1 MKLCPSTLLT
11 LSLDGK
17 FFRNHADESSMQG
30 QIKKLQQNG
39 QVDHEFS
46 IFWVPRRTLVSN
58 KILETEAV
66 LGDVNMAE
74 LPIYFLPLEKDIL
87 SLELEDSFADLYL
100 VSRACRLEPG
110 IRRHC
115 LSLTRQQHKDPT
127 CLFLSARALMSMQQ
141 RHGLF
146 PRIIGKGDHARQIAD
161 LLLRMRAEWAVTEES
176 TMGGPSATRST
187 PSTSIES
194 LILIDRGVDYLTPLL
209 TQLTY
214 EGLIDELWGIQQTQI
229 EVDSSI
235 VGTAP
240 ASQAAQGSST
250 AASASRLPQSL
261 KRKVQLDSTDKLYG
275 QIRDTNFATVGPQL
289 NKIARRL
296 ESDYES
302 RHGAK
307 STAELREFVNKLP
320 GYQAEQQSLKIHT
333 GLAEEI
339 LKFTKS
345 DLFTSTLKVQQH
357 LAAGADAAGQHESIG
372 ELIAREAP
380 LPIVLR
386 LLCIESCVSG
396 GLRPRELETFKRSI
410 LQAYGFQHLLT
421 LDILEKLQLLQSR
434 ASTGALMIP
443 VAMSG
448 GADGTKTNYAYLRKT
463 LSLIVDEIDEQ
474 DPSDI
479 SYVYSG
485 YAPLS
490 VRLVQCVLQKKQLLS
505 LTKGSTG
512 SGANA
517 VSSAAQGWRGFDD
530 TVSYARGKT
539 FDEIQKGEDKAIRA
553 RTMLNGHGDKKTVV
567 VFFVGGITYTEIAA
581 LRYIARHEEGEFPYP
596 FANRQTAF
604 LLLSVNTI
612 IVALVALAMLQPLT
626 HSGHSHW
633 PEETA
638 HLHDLDHQRQPYDG
652 CRNCTEFPRVMT
664 AMGYRRS
671 SESYRPDNAKIV
683 SSRLSRS
690 LSCTKCTSVPLN
702 HQESSLQYLLSD
714 KISRM
719 RKLALTGPGSPRSG
733 QQSGNL

>member
-1 MKLCPSTLLT
+1 MNLLEGVRGEKNIVLEKSLTGPIGLVVKFSTLQEYGVQKVFLLENGNIDSSQKNVIFIVRGEELT
-11 LSLDGK
+11 
-17 FFRNHADESSMQG
+17 NIQAIAG

-100 VSRACRLEPG
+100 
-110 IRRHC
+110 
-115 LSLTRQQHKDPT
+115 HKDPT

-581 LRYIARHEEGEFPYP
+581 LRYIARHEEATG
-596 FANRQTAF
+596 RRR
-604 LLLSVNTI
+604 LLICTTSI
-612 IVALVALAMLQPLT
+612 I
-626 HSGHSHW
+626 
-633 PEETA
+633 
-638 HLHDLDHQRQPYDG
+638 
-652 CRNCTEFPRVMT
+652 
-664 AMGYRRS
+664 
-671 SESYRPDNAKIV
+671 
-683 SSRLSRS
+683 
-690 LSCTKCTSVPLN
+690 
-702 HQESSLQYLLSD
+702 
-714 KISRM
+714 
-719 RKLALTGPGSPRSG
+719 
-733 QQSGNL
+733 SGNRMMDVAIARNSLGL

>member
-1 MKLCPSTLLT
+1 
-11 LSLDGK
+11 
-17 FFRNHADESSMQG
+17 
-30 QIKKLQQNG
+30 
-39 QVDHEFS
+39 
-46 IFWVPRRTLVSN
+46 
-58 KILETEAV
+58 
-66 LGDVNMAE
+66 
-74 LPIYFLPLEKDIL
+74 
-87 SLELEDSFADLYL
+87 
-100 VSRACRLEPG
+100 
-110 IRRHC
+110 
-115 LSLTRQQHKDPT
+115 
-127 CLFLSARALMSMQQ
+127 MQQ

-146 PRIIGKGDHARQIAD
+146 PRITGKGDHARQIAD

-229 EVDSSI
+229 DVDSSI
-235 VGTAP
+235 VGAAP
-240 ASQAAQGSST
+240 ASQAAQGSSSV
-250 AASASRLPQSL
+250 ASASRPAQSL

-307 STAELREFVNKLP
+307 STAELREFVNRLP

-357 LAAGADAAGQHESIG
+357 LAAGADAAGQHESIE

-396 GLRPRELETFKRSI
+396 GLRTRELETFKRSI

-421 LDILEKLQLLQSR
+421 LDVLEKLQLLQSR
-434 ASTGALMIP
+434 ASSGALMIP

-448 GADGTKTNYAYLRKT
+448 SADGTKTNYTYLRKT
-463 LSLIVDEIDEQ
+463 LSLIVDDVDEQ
-474 DPSDI
+474 NPSDI

-505 LTKGSTG
+505 LTRGGTG
-512 SGANA
+512 GGANA

-530 TVSYARGKT
+530 AVSYARGKT

-581 LRYIARHEEGEFPYP
+581 LRYIARQEEGEFPYSS
-596 FANRQTAF
+596 ATRH
-604 LLLSVNTI
+604 
-612 IVALVALAMLQPLT
+612 IVVFVGNGVIVTRIALAMLQPLT
-626 HSGHSHW
+626 HSRHSHW
-633 PEETA
+633 PKETS
-638 HLHDLDHQRQPYDG
+638 HLHDFDDQRQPYDG
-652 CRNCTEFPRVMT
+652 CRHCTKFSRVMT
-664 AMGYRRS
+664 AVGYRRS
-671 SESYRPDNAKIV
+671 LESNRPGNARIV
-683 SSRLSRS
+683 SSSRLSRS
-690 LSCTKCTSVPLN
+690 LLCTMCASVPLN
-702 HQESSLQYLLSD
+702 YWDNGLQYLLSD
-714 KISRM
+714 MISRT
-719 RKLALTGPGSPRSG
+719 RKPALAEPGASG
-733 QQSGNL
+733 LCSSEATCRKASAPGGDVSKLSIGRFQATPEWSD